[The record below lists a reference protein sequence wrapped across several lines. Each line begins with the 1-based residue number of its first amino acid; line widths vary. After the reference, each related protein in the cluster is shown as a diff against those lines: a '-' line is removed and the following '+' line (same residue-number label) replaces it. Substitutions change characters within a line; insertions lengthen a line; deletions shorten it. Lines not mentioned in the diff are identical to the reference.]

1 MGAEV
6 QVSSEQEGQKVEEGQ
21 EVEECQKVEP
31 QQEVKSQQAHV
42 IFVLAKIRNITSS
55 RSTSLYYHVFK
66 LSKLELYFTS
76 TTSCRRRRRSRG

>member
-1 MGAEV
+1 
-6 QVSSEQEGQKVEEGQ
+6 
-21 EVEECQKVEP
+21 
-31 QQEVKSQQAHV
+31 
-42 IFVLAKIRNITSS
+42 LAKIRNITSS